1 MEHVDLHWCKEALNE
16 TISQICSS
24 KSLLLECFWW
34 ASTWKASGH
43 RMYPA
48 NAMVS
53 YFHRWAWPHGATF
66 LVGFAATSEKL
77 FEDASSEFRSEY
89 KSMHACIHAYE
100 KPPKLLMK
108 KSSCEALSCLESGSE
123 PWKTMWRTT
132 KKDTYDT
139 LQNLE
144 IQLVHSCLRAKLGM
158 QWIMWYFI
166 VRVAI

>member
-1 MEHVDLHWCKEALNE
+1 MENVDLHWCKEALNE

-66 LVGFAATSEKL
+66 LVGFAAISEKL

-89 KSMHACIHAYE
+89 KSMHACIHAYMHMRNHQNCWWRSLLVRRSLVLKVAPNHGKRCGE
-100 KPPKLLMK
+100 LPKKIPMIPCKILK
-108 KSSCEALSCLESGSE
+108 
-123 PWKTMWRTT
+123 
-132 KKDTYDT
+132 Y
-139 LQNLE
+139 N
-144 IQLVHSCLRAKLGM
+144 
-158 QWIMWYFI
+158 
-166 VRVAI
+166 